1 VYIKSLD
8 IERRIFIE
16 KDQTRMYIANDERP
30 SSGNIFPRRTD
41 KAYCIACDKPV
52 DLLGFQASAD
62 LFNTDRQDIEFLAG
76 QAAIHRIHNRHGEV
90 MICAASLF
98 AVFDERPT
106 RLLDSHFT
114 HEIEKSFERKGP
126 L

>member
-1 VYIKSLD
+1 
-8 IERRIFIE
+8 
-16 KDQTRMYIANDERP
+16 MYIANDERQP
-30 SSGNIFPRRTD
+30 SGKIFPRRKD
-41 KAYCIACDKPV
+41 KAYCVVCEKPV

-62 LFNTDRQDIEFLAG
+62 LFNTDLQDIEFLAN
-76 QAAIHRIHNRHGEV
+76 QSEIHRIHNRRGEV

-98 AVFDERPT
+98 AKFDERPT

-114 HEIEKSFERKGP
+114 IEIEKSFEKSGP

>member
-1 VYIKSLD
+1 
-8 IERRIFIE
+8 
-16 KDQTRMYIANDERP
+16 MYIANDERP

-41 KAYCIACDKPV
+41 KAFCIACDKPV

-62 LFNTDRQDIEFLAG
+62 LFNTDLQDIEFMANR
-76 QAAIHRIHNRHGEV
+76 AEIHRIHNRRGEV
-90 MICAASLF
+90 MICSSSLF
-98 AVFDERPT
+98 ARFDERPT

-114 HEIEKSFERKGP
+114 NEIQKSFEKNGP